1 MYRHEP
7 CKHRLGLRLYQR
19 AADALLAGQERWEPA
34 VTQDEHAPVPPAHL
48 LLIQGTP
55 FVRFAD
61 LLQLAHARGL
71 VALETTVVS
80 VSLDQADFWALLG
93 GSLG

>member
-1 MYRHEP
+1 
-7 CKHRLGLRLYQR
+7 
-19 AADALLAGQERWEPA
+19 
-34 VTQDEHAPVPPAHL
+34 VPPAHL

-61 LLQLAHARGL
+61 LLQLAHAHGL